1 MFWGSMLPISR
12 RLERGSRMGGRDAV
26 WRPLPSAR
34 SYRVLGLSDEKRED
48 PMSQCRDCG
57 AQFPSIWDWIM
68 NLGNSEDALHQ
79 MRGEERAEKMLR
91 QTADEERLPW
101 NGQDHRE

>member
-1 MFWGSMLPISR
+1 M
-12 RLERGSRMGGRDAV
+12 
-26 WRPLPSAR
+26 
-34 SYRVLGLSDEKRED
+34 LGLSDEKRED